1 MSTVEMPIQVAA
13 QPAGSPRRWARRL
26 SLFNRILLSN
36 ATVVVIGA
44 VVGTWLTSVIVRRA
58 PSEMMVPLAGGF
70 AVIGIVLSVLVNI
83 VVLRAAL
90 SPLVQLRQAA
100 QAVRSG
106 DLTARAPISSQA
118 DVEMTDLAE
127 TLNATLDELAR
138 DHAQLRSLSS
148 QVVRAQEEE
157 RRRIARELHDDTA
170 QLLFAQLLRVTALKS
185 SENPELRRAG
195 AELEDST
202 VEALEGVRRLA
213 LELRPPALDD
223 LGLADA
229 LADLA
234 QRFSAQSRV
243 TIDYRVRGSRTRL
256 PADVELVLYRVAQEA
271 LTNVAKHARASSVT
285 MDLDRTQSDVS
296 ISIRDDG
303 RGFDPG
309 LQSAS
314 ASTGIGLGLFGMQER
329 VNLVGGSIRIWSE
342 PRTGTEVFAFV
353 PLDERRA
360 ARPFTKD
367 VPA

>member
-1 MSTVEMPIQVAA
+1 MSTLPLPLDVP
-13 QPAGSPRRWARRL
+13 SPPVGRLRRGARRL

-36 ATVVVIGA
+36 AMIVVLGA
-44 VVGTWLTSVIVRRA
+44 VAGTWLTSLIVRRA

-70 AVIGIVLSVLVNI
+70 AVIGIILSVLVNI

-106 DLTARAPISSQA
+106 DLTARATISSRA

-185 SENPELRRAG
+185 STNDELRRVG
-195 AELEDST
+195 AELEVST

-234 QRFSAQSRV
+234 QRFRSQTGI
-243 TIDYRVRGSRTRL
+243 TIDYQVRGSRARL
-256 PADVELVLYRVAQEA
+256 SADVELVLYRVAQEA
-271 LTNVAKHARASSVT
+271 LTNVAKHARARRVS
-285 MDLDRTQSDVS
+285 MDLDRGANDVS
-296 ISIRDDG
+296 LSVRDEG
-303 RGFDPG
+303 RGFDPDR
-309 LQSAS
+309 QEAR

-342 PRTGTEVFAFV
+342 AGGGTEVFAF
-353 PLDERRA
+353 LAIDQRRKS
-360 ARPFTKD
+360 TSSNEEH
-367 VPA
+367 PA

>member
-1 MSTVEMPIQVAA
+1 MSTLQV
-13 QPAGSPRRWARRL
+13 PLDVRPLGRGRPPRRARRL

-36 ATVVVIGA
+36 AMIVVLGA
-44 VVGTWLTSVIVRRA
+44 VAGTWLTSTIVRRA
-58 PSEMMVPLAGGF
+58 PSEMMFPLAGGF

-185 SENPELRRAG
+185 STNEELRRLG
-195 AELEDST
+195 AELEVST

-234 QRFSAQSRV
+234 QRFLAQTGI
-243 TIDYRVRGSRTRL
+243 TIDYQVRGSRTRL
-256 PADVELVLYRVAQEA
+256 SPDVELVLYRVAQEA
-271 LTNVAKHARASSVT
+271 LTNVAKHARARKVS
-285 MDLDRTQSDVS
+285 MDLDRGARDVS
-296 ISIRDDG
+296 LSVRDDG
-303 RGFDPG
+303 RGFDPSHRG
-309 LQSAS
+309 SR

-342 PRTGTEVFAFV
+342 PGSGTEVFAFLAMDQRRESAS
-353 PLDERRA
+353 LDEE
-360 ARPFTKD
+360 PS
-367 VPA
+367 V

>member
-1 MSTVEMPIQVAA
+1 MSTLGLPLPVRAEAEA
-13 QPAGSPRRWARRL
+13 PARQRTRRL

-36 ATVVVIGA
+36 AAIVVIGA
-44 VVGTWLTSVIVRRA
+44 VAGTWLTSVIVRRA
-58 PSEMMVPLAGGF
+58 PNEMMVPLAGLF

-90 SPLVQLRQAA
+90 APLVQLRQAA

-106 DLTARAPISSQA
+106 DLTARAPISAQA

-185 SENPELRRAG
+185 SPNDEVRSVG

-229 LADLA
+229 LADLS
-234 QRFSAQSRV
+234 QRFLTQSRIS
-243 TIDYRVRGSRTRL
+243 IDYRVSGSRARL

-271 LTNVAKHARASSVT
+271 LTNAAKHARARTVS

-303 RGFDPG
+303 CGFDAELKTG
-309 LQSAS
+309 H

-329 VNLVGGSIRIWSE
+329 VNLVGGSFRIWSK
-342 PRTGTEVFAFV
+342 PSTGTEVFAFV
-353 PLDERRA
+353 PLDQRRPT
-360 ARPFTKD
+360 RQSPEIP
-367 VPA
+367 VH

>member
-1 MSTVEMPIQVAA
+1 MSTVDLPIGVSRQRVS
-13 QPAGSPRRWARRL
+13 QLRRGVRRL

-36 ATVVVIGA
+36 AMIVVLGA
-44 VVGTWLTSVIVRRA
+44 VAGTWLTSLIVRRA
-58 PSEMMVPLAGGF
+58 PSEMIVPLAAGF
-70 AVIGIVLSVLVNI
+70 AVIGTILSVLVNI

-90 SPLVQLRQAA
+90 SPLAQLRQAA

-106 DLTARAPISSQA
+106 DLTARASVSDRA

-148 QVVRAQEEE
+148 QVIRAQEEE

-185 SENPELRRAG
+185 SVNEELRRAG
-195 AELEDST
+195 EDLEVAT

-234 QRFSAQSRV
+234 QRFLAQTRIK
-243 TIDYRVRGSRTRL
+243 IDYQERGSRSRL
-256 PADVELVLYRVAQEA
+256 PGRRGAGPLPGRPGGADQRGEA
-271 LTNVAKHARASSVT
+271 RP
-285 MDLDRTQSDVS
+285 R
-296 ISIRDDG
+296 
-303 RGFDPG
+303 
-309 LQSAS
+309 LQSLD
-314 ASTGIGLGLFGMQER
+314 G
-329 VNLVGGSIRIWSE
+329 
-342 PRTGTEVFAFV
+342 PRSDSDRCL
-353 PLDERRA
+353 PLDPRRW
-360 ARPFTKD
+360 PG
-367 VPA
+367 V

>member
-1 MSTVEMPIQVAA
+1 MSTIDMPWPVKAKTDA
-13 QPAGSPRRWARRL
+13 PARRGARRL

-36 ATVVVIGA
+36 AAIVVLGA
-44 VVGTWLTSVIVRRA
+44 VAGTWLTSVIVRRA
-58 PSEMMVPLAGGF
+58 PNEMMVPLAGLF
-70 AVIGIVLSVLVNI
+70 AVLGIVLSVLVNI

-90 SPLVQLRQAA
+90 APLVQLRQAA

-106 DLTARAPISSQA
+106 DLAARAPISAQA

-185 SENPELRRAG
+185 SPIDEVRSAG

-234 QRFSAQSRV
+234 QRFLAQSRI
-243 TIDYRVRGSRTRL
+243 TIDYRVSGSRARL

-271 LTNVAKHARASSVT
+271 LTNVAKHARPRAVS
-285 MDLDRTQSDVS
+285 MDLDRAQSDVS

-303 RGFDPG
+303 CGFDPG
-309 LQSAS
+309 MQTGH

-329 VNLVGGSIRIWSE
+329 VNLVGGSFRIWSR
-342 PRTGTEVFAFV
+342 PSGGTEVFAFV
-353 PLDERRA
+353 PLDQRA
-360 ARPFTKD
+360 PTMRTSEVLD
-367 VPA
+367 H